1 MNVPFA
7 SFQQMHREVEKDLDS
22 AIKEVI
28 QRNWFIRGTQNEQF
42 EKKFAK
48 YCGTAYCVGCGN
60 GLDALTLLLKA
71 YGIKEGDEVIIP
83 SNTFI
88 ATALAVTQTGA
99 VPVFIEPVI
108 DDYTMDA
115 SLIERK
121 ITAKTKAI
129 IPVHLYGQTADM
141 DTVNRIAK
149 RYGLIT
155 IEDAAQSHG
164 AKYKGRKA
172 GSLGDAAG
180 FSFYP
185 GKNLGAMG
193 DGGAVTTNDKTI
205 AERVRAL
212 ANYGSERKYHH
223 IYQGVNSRLDEL
235 QAAILSVKLDRLDTW
250 NQFRQQVAKR
260 YLKEI
265 QNPQIIKPVI
275 ADNRTHVW
283 HIFAVRTKKR
293 DQLKEY
299 LTVRG
304 IESAIHYPIPIH
316 LQKGYQGLG
325 IQKGGLPIAEK
336 ISNTVLSIPMYYG
349 MSNEQIDYVIDMLN
363 RF

>member
-1 MNVPFA
+1 MCW
-7 SFQQMHREVEKDLDS
+7 MRE
-22 AIKEVI
+22 
-28 QRNWFIRGTQNEQF
+28 W
-42 EKKFAK
+42 
-48 YCGTAYCVGCGN
+48 VGRPYAFVKSLWN
-60 GLDALTLLLKA
+60 
-71 YGIKEGDEVIIP
+71 KEGDEVIIP

-185 GKNLGAMG
+185 GKIWEQWAME
-193 DGGAVTTNDKTI
+193 DQLPHNDKTI

-212 ANYGSERKYHH
+212 ALWVG
-223 IYQGVNSRLDEL
+223 
-235 QAAILSVKLDRLDTW
+235 T
-250 NQFRQQVAKR
+250 
-260 YLKEI
+260 
-265 QNPQIIKPVI
+265 
-275 ADNRTHVW
+275 
-283 HIFAVRTKKR
+283 
-293 DQLKEY
+293 
-299 LTVRG
+299 
-304 IESAIHYPIPIH
+304 
-316 LQKGYQGLG
+316 
-325 IQKGGLPIAEK
+325 
-336 ISNTVLSIPMYYG
+336 
-349 MSNEQIDYVIDMLN
+349 
-363 RF
+363 

>member
-1 MNVPFA
+1 M
-7 SFQQMHREVEKDLDS
+7 
-22 AIKEVI
+22 
-28 QRNWFIRGTQNEQF
+28 
-42 EKKFAK
+42 
-48 YCGTAYCVGCGN
+48 
-60 GLDALTLLLKA
+60 DALTLLLKA